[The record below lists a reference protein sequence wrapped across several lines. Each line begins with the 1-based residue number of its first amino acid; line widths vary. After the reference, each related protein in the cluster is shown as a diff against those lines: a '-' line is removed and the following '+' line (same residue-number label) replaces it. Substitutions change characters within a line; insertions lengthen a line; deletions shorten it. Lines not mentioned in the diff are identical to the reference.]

1 MRGMPQDRR
10 WRVTRIGW
18 VIIVVLVVA
27 VVVGLV
33 AGGAVRFV
41 ALGVGG
47 LVLLLVASEGLSGPG
62 DVIGGR
68 GRKDEVLHQAP
79 PRTPDDPRL

>member
-1 MRGMPQDRR
+1 MPQDRR

-27 VVVGLV
+27 VIVGLV
-33 AGGAVRFV
+33 ADGAVRFV

-62 DVIGGR
+62 DVIGG
-68 GRKDEVLHQAP
+68 
-79 PRTPDDPRL
+79 